1 MRKPQNGDFTEL
13 PLLFTYSLL
22 TLFID
27 LKDCYENTLDIDIPL
42 LFA

>member
-27 LKDCYENTLDIDIPL
+27 CYENTLDIDIPL